1 MLKNKRYNKR
11 CYASGERKFTDIGQL
26 YILNFGGEGM
36 IQGVIIEGLPTVGK
50 TSLLK
55 AIKRIHSD
63 STNVAR
69 TMIAIS
75 EHYLQILYSDHGV
88 LRTLEQN
95 EHIRLLSYHVDYLEH
110 LHNWISPL
118 GYTKEAHG
126 IFYIF
131 ERFHLGH
138 RAAFTD
144 LKEMEILEQRL
155 LNLNAQCILL
165 TLSPDFVESRYIES
179 RGDDWKAFVMQYHS
193 AISEAETCNSFLESQ
208 EKLRNC
214 ARKSRIPTLEINTDH
229 VDWDF
234 YAKRI
239 LETLS

>member
-1 MLKNKRYNKR
+1 MLN
-11 CYASGERKFTDIGQL
+11 S
-26 YILNFGGEGM
+26 GGEAL
-36 IQGVIIEGLPTVGK
+36 IKGVIIEGLPTVGK

-55 AIKRIHSD
+55 AIKRLHSD

-75 EHYLQILYSDHGV
+75 EHYLQILYSDHGI

-118 GYTKEAHG
+118 GHTKETHG

-144 LKEMEILEQRL
+144 NKEMEILEQRL
-155 LNLNAQCILL
+155 INLNAQCVLL
-165 TLSPDFVESRYIES
+165 TLSADIVESRYVKS
-179 RGDDWKAFVMQYHS
+179 RGEEWKSFVMQYHS
-193 AISEAETCNSFLESQ
+193 ATSEEETCIRFLESQ

-214 ARKSRIPTLEINTDH
+214 ARESRIPTLEINTDI